1 MSTRGR
7 RYVGA
12 LHTEKKGGRDH
23 SIVSWARTRNKRG
36 KRKKGEGG
44 KKKLRTPC
52 PTPRTRV
59 PGEISRGLEC
69 TPAPHARI
77 RRPRADGMDVQ
88 VERERA
94 HAAQQLVAPA
104 SRTSQEP
111 VRARTVQ
118 HRERS
123 LFPLATAA
131 LEKMRKRTSNHT
143 GARTIRR
150 TASSSSSVI
159 EGRRRTCGGVSAR
172 VGRRCRTAGRTMLS
186 VS

>member
-12 LHTEKKGGRDH
+12 LHTKKKGGKGPFDRQLSQDTEQ
-23 SIVSWARTRNKRG
+23 A
-36 KRKKGEGG
+36 RKKKERGRGG
-44 KKKLRTPC
+44 KNKIRTPC

-59 PGEISRGLEC
+59 PGEIPRGLEC

-77 RRPRADGMDVQ
+77 RRPCADGMDVQ

-94 HAAQQLVAPA
+94 HAAQELVAPA

-123 LFPLATAA
+123 LFPLAAH
-131 LEKMRKRTSNHT
+131 RR
-143 GARTIRR
+143 ARWKKKN
-150 TASSSSSVI
+150 
-159 EGRRRTCGGVSAR
+159 
-172 VGRRCRTAGRTMLS
+172 
-186 VS
+186 